1 MASFGLLFIIQNLAL
16 LIWKA
21 DIRGYSYLDSSVSIL
36 GAVFAANRLVALLF
50 AVVISLV
57 FYFFLTRTRL
67 GKAIRAAAEDPATA
81 QVMGV
86 NIHRVLAICFG
97 LGALMAGFAGPL
109 ISMMYEI
116 QPTMGLEY
124 TIIAIIVVVLGGL
137 GSITGSLIG
146 GFILGLIGSIVTY
159 FDRRSIV
166 DCLLCYLHTS
176 APGKANR
183 DFGEIEEWIE
193 SEYYLRNIFPKAF
206 FLRTL
211 FLILILLATLP
222 LYVQPYLVI
231 LLTTIFMYIIITVSW
246 TIFSGPTRYISL
258 ASAAFFGVGVYT
270 SALLGKALPL
280 PVVIVAGSLFS
291 FILALFIGLLTL
303 RLRGMYFIIFTFS
316 ISELIRHFLLWWET
330 TMTGTVGRWVV
341 MVDHVTV
348 YYVILV
354 IFVLALLTA
363 YLIRR
368 SRFGLALRSIGEQE
382 EAATHI
388 GINATCLKTIAF
400 AISAFFMGATGAIM
414 ATKWKYIDPRIA
426 FDPLLSFMPVLMAIF
441 GGTGQLYGPVFGR
454 RHFCLLEE
462 ILTTKFP
469 YYYMLLF
476 GSILIVVI
484 LFLPHGMVGLVQ
496 KWRKGGLRRQNANP

>member
-1 MASFGLLFIIQNLAL
+1 MDRVRVTSQRLFPFG
-16 LIWKA
+16 
-21 DIRGYSYLDSSVSIL
+21 
-36 GAVFAANRLVALLF
+36 
-50 AVVISLV
+50 
-57 FYFFLTRTRL
+57 
-67 GKAIRAAAEDPATA
+67 
-81 QVMGV
+81 
-86 NIHRVLAICFG
+86 
-97 LGALMAGFAGPL
+97 
-109 ISMMYEI
+109 
-116 QPTMGLEY
+116 
-124 TIIAIIVVVLGGL
+124 TI
-137 GSITGSLIG
+137 
-146 GFILGLIGSIVTY
+146 
-159 FDRRSIV
+159 
-166 DCLLCYLHTS
+166 
-176 APGKANR
+176 
-183 DFGEIEEWIE
+183 
-193 SEYYLRNIFPKAF
+193 
-206 FLRTL
+206 

-231 LLTTIFMYIIITVSW
+231 LLTTILMYVIITVSW

-270 SALLGKALPL
+270 SALLGKAFPL

-291 FILALFIGLLTL
+291 FILALCIGLLTL

-316 ISELIRHFLLWWET
+316 ITELMRHFLLWWET

-341 MVDHVTV
+341 IVDHTVV
-348 YYVILV
+348 YYVMLV
-354 IFVLALLTA
+354 IFVLVLLA
-363 YLIRR
+363 AHLIRR
-368 SRFGLALRSIGEQE
+368 SRLGLALRSIGEQE

-388 GINATCLKTIAF
+388 GINATLVKTITF

-441 GGTGQLYGPVFGR
+441 GGTGQLFGPVFGAAI
-454 RHFCLLEE
+454 FAYLEE

-496 KWRKGGLRRQNANP
+496 KWRKRS